1 MMLAEVSIKVLGK
14 VLAILSKKNIGGSID
29 NLYFSNEVSVS
40 VILSKR
46 KKKFRNIFLYC
57 IVKSQSNSLD

>member
-46 KKKFRNIFLYC
+46 KKISEHIPLLHC
-57 IVKSQSNSLD
+57 